1 VVNLHKGSEYNGLL
15 INLRDLFLW
24 LDRVSEEDLYILGG
38 LPALVKLRLYIP
50 EFEDSRKSRVIV
62 SAAHGFSCLRMFIY
76 NIRDKMDL
84 MFAVGSM
91 LKVEELETRFN
102 VVKTEAFTRGDFD
115 FGVENLTRL
124 ATIRCWLVGAGS
136 VDTINAA
143 KAAIKGKV
151 GTLPNHPMLPINCW

>member
-1 VVNLHKGSEYNGLL
+1 VVNLHKGSEYSGLL

-24 LDRVSEEDLYILGG
+24 LDRVNEEDLYILGG

-84 MFAVGSM
+84 MFVVGSS
-91 LKVEELETRFN
+91 
-102 VVKTEAFTRGDFD
+102 G
-115 FGVENLTRL
+115 G
-124 ATIRCWLVGAGS
+124 ATWGQ
-136 VDTINAA
+136 N
-143 KAAIKGKV
+143 
-151 GTLPNHPMLPINCW
+151 